1 MASKLLK
8 YHVPNDKKRI
18 KYLDSKKIFHF
29 EKISFSVQMLKRIF
43 SSKTILN
50 AETHFYKA

>member
-18 KYLDSKKIFHF
+18 KHLDSKKIFHF